1 LRDRFAWPIAIGS
14 GLALWTLANLVERS
28 QEPWDAAGYWT
39 IWLPLGAAICIALGF
54 AFPARPWRWPL
65 AVMLAQLPV
74 MLAFNGEFG
83 SFLVPG
89 LALLM
94 VMALLALPFA
104 LLGAFFRRKF
114 A

>member
-1 LRDRFAWPIAIGS
+1 
-14 GLALWTLANLVERS
+14 
-28 QEPWDAAGYWT
+28 
-39 IWLPLGAAICIALGF
+39 
-54 AFPARPWRWPL
+54 
-65 AVMLAQLPV
+65 MLAQLPV